1 LTKIYTRTGDEGDT
15 GRIGGR
21 RVSKDTPYIEASGS
35 LDELNALIG
44 LVRSSKMPD
53 KIDQVLQMV
62 QDDLFT
68 IGADIATPEGTVR
81 ANRGIRDEDVQAL
94 EREID
99 AFEENLEPLKQLI
112 LPGGSVQGSAL
123 HWIRTVAR
131 RAERRCVSLS
141 RIEKLDPCILRYLNR
156 LSDLCFVMAR
166 YANLQ
171 QLIPESHPTFGKK
184 QD

>member
-1 LTKIYTRTGDEGDT
+1 LTKIYTRTGDEGNT

-21 RVSKDTPYIEASGS
+21 RESKDTPYMEACGS

-44 LVRSSKMPD
+44 LARSYTMPD
-53 KIDQVLQMV
+53 NIDIVLQKV
-62 QDDLFT
+62 QDDLFA
-68 IGADIATPEGTVR
+68 IGSDIATPEGTVR
-81 ANRGIRDEDVQAL
+81 NNQISDEDVRAL
-94 EREID
+94 EEEID
-99 AFEENLEPLKQLI
+99 SFEENLVPLKQFI

-131 RAERRCVSLS
+131 RVERSCVSLS
-141 RIEKLDPCILRYLNR
+141 RIEKLNPCILRYLNR

-171 QLIPESHPTFGKK
+171 QSTPESPPGFGKK
-184 QD
+184 RD